1 MAGVQAKPLISQQ
14 IAAFLESGVALVVGT
29 RDGELQPDGAG
40 ALAVRVAEDGAH
52 LTLYLF
58 EAAARDMLRNLER
71 YPEIAID
78 CDSPTTHRACQ
89 VKGIY
94 RSHRAATDAER
105 PSIDRQIDAFAADLE
120 AIGIP
125 RAMTTAWQVWP
136 CMALELLATQIFEQT
151 PGPGTGEP
159 IA

>member
-1 MAGVQAKPLISQQ
+1 MVGVQAKPLISKE
-14 IAAFLESGVALVVGT
+14 IADFLESGVALVVGT
-29 RDGELQPDGAG
+29 RDDELQPDGAG
-40 ALAVRVAEDGAH
+40 AWAVRVAEDGAH
-52 LTLYLF
+52 LTLYMF
-58 EAAARDMLRNLER
+58 EDAARDMLRNLER
-71 YPEIAID
+71 HPEIAID

-89 VKGIY
+89 VKGVY
-94 RSHRAATDAER
+94 LSHRAATDAER
-105 PSIDRQIDAFAADLE
+105 ALIDRQVEAFATDLE

-136 CMALELLATQIFEQT
+136 CIALELRATQIFEQT